1 MCWAGCAQPLLRPA
15 RRKGHLVMIHARWS
29 GARFNDMQRAHLCML
44 SAGFGLGA
52 AAGLLF
58 APKAGKKT
66 RTQIAKAVIAA
77 TNSAKK
83 HGQAIGHSAVAVV
96 KHGKVPI

>member
-1 MCWAGCAQPLLRPA
+1 M
-15 RRKGHLVMIHARWS
+15 
-29 GARFNDMQRAHLCML
+29 
-44 SAGFGLGA
+44 GA

-96 KHGKVPI
+96 KHGKVPIMRTKSRLGEAIRRGTWEYKQVVGLY